1 MLIDKMN
8 DQELATITELAEA
21 LGMTPRAIRFYESK
35 GLILPQRVGANRVYN
50 HRDRGRL
57 KLIQRAKRLGFSL
70 EDIREYLDLYDA
82 DPVQIE
88 QQQLLLSKVKVR
100 IAELE
105 QQQIDLAT
113 TLEELREIARQTE
126 TYLGETESQNYE

>member
-1 MLIDKMN
+1 MN